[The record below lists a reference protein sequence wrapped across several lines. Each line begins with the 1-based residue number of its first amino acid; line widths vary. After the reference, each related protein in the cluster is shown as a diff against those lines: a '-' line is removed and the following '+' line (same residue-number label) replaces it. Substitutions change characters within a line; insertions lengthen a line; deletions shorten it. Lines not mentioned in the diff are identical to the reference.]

1 MSGKPA
7 KKYLA
12 RTSSYPYGLH
22 LDKAEACYVWD
33 KNGKRYL
40 DLVAGIAVAN
50 TGHRHPDVIK
60 AIEKQSE
67 KYLHTMVYGEYDQ
80 DVQIELAEN
89 LHKVLPEKLNCTY
102 LVNSGTEA
110 NEAALKLAKRHT
122 GRTKI
127 ISFRKSYHGSTHGS
141 LSVSGN
147 EEKKFAF
154 RPLLPDVEFIDFNE
168 VSQFDRIDKKTACVI
183 VEPIQG
189 DAGVRIGR
197 KDFLVSLREKCDEN
211 GALLI
216 FDEIQSGMGRS
227 GKFFAFEHS
236 NVVPDIL
243 TLAKSLGGGLPI
255 GAMISSEEIMSDF
268 TEKPVL
274 GHITTF
280 GGNPLSCAAAS
291 AVINIILDEK
301 LAEKAEEKG
310 RFFVKLLIH
319 KEIKEVRQIGLMLA
333 IDLENEQKLSRLIEL
348 CKEDGVIIYRFL
360 SHPYSFRISPP
371 LTISESEIREGVKI
385 ILKCLDRI

>member
-1 MSGKPA
+1 MSGKSGS
-7 KKYLA
+7 KYLA
-12 RTSSYPYGLH
+12 RTSAYPYGLH
-22 LDKAEACYVWD
+22 LEKAEACYIWD

-50 TGHRHPDVIK
+50 TGHRHPEVLK
-60 AIEKQSE
+60 AIEKQSQ

-80 DVQIELAEN
+80 DVQLELAEN
-89 LHKVLPEKLNCTY
+89 LHLILPDKLNCTY

-147 EEKKFAF
+147 EEKKYAF

-168 VSQFDRIDKKTACVI
+168 ISQLDRIDDKTACVI
-183 VEPIQG
+183 IEPVQG
-189 DAGVRIGR
+189 DAGVRIAT
-197 KDFLVSLREKCDEN
+197 KEFLIRLREKCNEK

-236 NVVPDIL
+236 MVVPDIL

-255 GAMISSEEIMSDF
+255 GAMISSEKIMSDF
-268 TEKPVL
+268 TEKPAL

-291 AVINIILDEK
+291 AVIKVILDEK
-301 LAEKAEEKG
+301 LAETAEGKG
-310 RFFVKLLIH
+310 KLFVKLLIH
-319 KEIKEVRQIGLMLA
+319 KEIKAVRQIGLMLA
-333 IDLENEQKLSRLIEL
+333 IDLENEQKLSTLIDL
-348 CKEDGVIIYRFL
+348 CKEEEVIIYRFL

-371 LTISESEIREGVKI
+371 LIISESEIREGVEI
-385 ILKCLDRI
+385 ILKCLDQI